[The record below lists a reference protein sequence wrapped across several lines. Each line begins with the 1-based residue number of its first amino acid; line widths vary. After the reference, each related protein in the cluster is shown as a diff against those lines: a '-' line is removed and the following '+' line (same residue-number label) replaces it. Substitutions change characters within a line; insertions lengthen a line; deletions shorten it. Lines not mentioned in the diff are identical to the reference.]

1 MTTIKTI
8 LFATIVAAGLAACHE
23 GRDTHTPAQNT
34 YGTSGD
40 NSGAAT
46 PTTSLNTPDVNG
58 TGNTGAAGVNSG
70 TETGAQPNAATTPD
84 QSTANPNSSTSNAT
98 GTGMNAE
105 GSYNNN
111 PSTPENTG
119 LDNTGNQN
127 ANRNPSQNQ
136 NPNQNTNS
144 SKSYPSSTDTGLG
157 SDNMTGSDDSSG
169 SNSIPSG
176 ANSSSPS
183 PTPTVQP

>member
-58 TGNTGAAGVNSG
+58 TGDTGAAGVNSG
-70 TETGAQPNAATTPD
+70 NETGAQPNAATTPE
-84 QSTANPNSSTSNAT
+84 QNTTSPNSSTSNAT

-111 PSTPENTG
+111 PSTSENTG

-127 ANRNPSQNQ
+127 ANRNPNQ

-144 SKSYPSSTDTGLG
+144 SKSYPSSTGTGLG
-157 SDNMTGSDDSSG
+157 SDDMTGSDDNSG
-169 SNSIPSG
+169 NT
-176 ANSSSPS
+176 NSSS
-183 PTPTVQP
+183 TPTTQP

>member
-8 LFATIVAAGLAACHE
+8 LFATIVALGLAACHE

-58 TGNTGAAGVNSG
+58 TGETGAAGVNSG
-70 TETGAQPNAATTPD
+70 TESSAQPNAATTPD
-84 QSTANPNSSTSNAT
+84 QNATNPNSSTSNAT
-98 GTGMNAE
+98 RTGMNAE
-105 GSYNNN
+105 GSYNNT

-127 ANRNPSQNQ
+127 ANR

-157 SDNMTGSDDSSG
+157 SDDMTG

-176 ANSSSPS
+176 MNSSSPS
-183 PTPTVQP
+183 PTPTTQP